1 VQSRC
6 MQYAHARTLHAI
18 LTWLPSHTLVLCDP
32 RFGAQLLFDFHPT
45 PMFCVGVGLV
55 AISVWF
61 YARPDQIAHGAMQ
74 AVSRLSPVRLVYS
87 SCSPSRAP
95 PKALVAELA
104 PASSASNRSSK
115 DSPRLAPTT

>member
-1 VQSRC
+1 
-6 MQYAHARTLHAI
+6 
-18 LTWLPSHTLVLCDP
+18 
-32 RFGAQLLFDFHPT
+32 
-45 PMFCVGVGLV
+45 VGLV